1 MQQETTKFAHLA
13 DCHLG
18 GWNQEE
24 LQNLNFRSF
33 QKAVQMIIEQNL
45 DFVLI
50 AGDLF
55 DSAYPPIEILKNS
68 FAEFKKLHDA
78 KIPVYLI
85 PGSHD
90 YSASGK
96 TFLDVLEKAGFSKN
110 IHNYKTRED
119 GKIILEPTYHN
130 EIAIYGYPG
139 KKSSMEVKDIKNIA
153 IEEINKFTILM
164 LHTTINDVKGSMIV
178 ESLDKERELP
188 LANYY
193 AMGHIH
199 KRYED
204 NIKDSKY
211 VYPGPTY
218 PNNFQELS
226 DLKHGSF
233 QIVEISGT
241 STKTQSIELPIK
253 ETALIEIQLDNG
265 LTATEKIIEQLD
277 RKHLTDKIVL
287 LKLSGTLTKGSTG
300 DIEFNKIAEFV
311 KEKNAYSYIR
321 NISSLKIIQE
331 DNIDMQD
338 KKTEKEIED
347 QEIKNTKEHN
357 PNNLDDYLQPLMNI
371 LSIEKNEDEKNANY
385 EERLLSEVRETLKGF
400 DL

>member
-1 MQQETTKFAHLA
+1 MQQKTTRFAHLA

-18 GWNQEE
+18 GWSQPE
-24 LQNLNFRSF
+24 LQTLNFQSF
-33 QKAVQMIIEQNL
+33 QKAIQTIIEQNL

-50 AGDLF
+50 SGDLF
-55 DSAYPPIEILKNS
+55 DSSYPPIEILKSS

-110 IHNYKTRED
+110 IHNFETQD
-119 GKIILEPTYHN
+119 DKIILKPTYHDQ
-130 EIAIYGYPG
+130 IAIYGYPG
-139 KKSSMEVKDIKNIA
+139 KKSSMEVKDIKKIK
-153 IEEINKFTILM
+153 IKEINKFTILM

-178 ESLDKERELP
+178 ESLDKEQELP

-218 PNNFQELS
+218 PNNFQELA
-226 DLKHGSF
+226 DLKNGSF
-233 QIVEISGT
+233 QIVEVSGV
-241 STKTQSIELPIK
+241 SIKTQNIELPIK
-253 ETALIEIQLDNG
+253 ETVLIEIKLSNG

-277 RKHLTDKIVL
+277 KQNLRNKIVL
-287 LKLSGTLTKGSTG
+287 LKLSGVLIKGKTG
-300 DIEFNKIAEFV
+300 DIRFGEIAEFIKK
-311 KEKNAYSYIR
+311 KEAYAYIR
-321 NISSLKIIQE
+321 NISSIKIMEEEIV
-331 DNIDMQD
+331 NMQD
-338 KKTEKEIED
+338 EKNEKEIIQREFD
-347 QEIKNTKEHN
+347 QTNRHN
-357 PNNLDDYLQPLMNI
+357 PSELNNYLQPLMEV
-371 LSIEKNEDEKNANY
+371 LSLEKNEDEKSSNY
-385 EERLLSEVRETLKGF
+385 QERLLSEIKGTLIGF
-400 DL
+400 EI

>member
-1 MQQETTKFAHLA
+1 METKRVKFAHLA

-18 GWNQEE
+18 GWKQEE
-24 LQNLNFRSF
+24 LQKLNFKSF
-33 QKAVQMIIEQNL
+33 QKAIQIIIEQNL

-55 DSAYPPIEILKNS
+55 DSAYPPIEILKES
-68 FAEFKKLHDA
+68 FAEFKKLRDA
-78 KIPVYLI
+78 KIPVYII

-96 TFLDVLEKAGFSKN
+96 TFLDVLEKTGFSKN
-110 IHNYKTRED
+110 IHNYKIRED
-119 GKIILEPTYHN
+119 GKIILKPTYHG

-139 KKSSMEVKDIKNIA
+139 KKSSMEVKDLKNIK

-178 ESLDKERELP
+178 ESLDKEKELP

-233 QIVEISGT
+233 QIVEIDGT
-241 STKTQSIELPIK
+241 SIKTENIELPIK
-253 ETALIEIQLDNG
+253 ETILVEIQLDNG

-277 RKHLTDKIVL
+277 RKSLIDKVVL
-287 LKLSGTLTKGSTG
+287 LKLSGILTKGSTG
-300 DIEFNKIAEFV
+300 DIEFNRIAKFV

-331 DNIDMQD
+331 ENVDMQD
-338 KKTEKEIED
+338 EKTEKEIEENERKKTD
-347 QEIKNTKEHN
+347 EYT
-357 PNNLDDYLQPLMNI
+357 PSNLNIYLQPLMNI
-371 LSIEKNEDEKNANY
+371 LSIEKNEDEKITNY
-385 EERLLSEVRETLKGF
+385 EERLLSEVKETLKGF
-400 DL
+400 EI